1 MILSS
6 SIHSPL
12 SRAVL
17 LLLVLAMAI
26 ATSGP
31 ANATGSEESRISQ
44 TREEL
49 ERVRGELNAARG
61 EADDDMIAL
70 EDADAQL
77 EAVFTAVETAQQAV
91 GRQEDAVAE
100 AERELAVAQGELVEQ
115 QQRMA
120 LRINRLYRQAR
131 PDPLITVLDASTVS
145 DAVEQSAYITAIGRQ
160 DRALVEGLE
169 NAQSRVEGRQ
179 RALDEETVALDRV
192 LVEQQALLV
201 EVEEIRN
208 DRELI
213 AAASQDLVAR
223 LQSREEHLEEE
234 AIELL
239 RQQAQA
245 EARAVAE
252 AAAKEAAEQLAAEV
266 VADDETPYFWVLLQP
281 SDAKAHRHLLEVVF
295 PSPEEVGHVDREDLI
310 TWWEDEMATRL
321 SKQDGSV
328 SGPVSG
334 RVEVLRDGRGIPHI
348 LGSSLTD
355 LMFGH
360 GFALGQDRLWQ
371 LDYYRRRAYGRLSE
385 VLGSS
390 GLESDKTARIVDLGG
405 TAKRLVDRLPEETL
419 GLLDAFSG
427 GINTALDRAES
438 LPIEFDLLD
447 HSPEPNRNTRGQVET
462 LHHSRGNV

>member
-266 VADDETPYFWVLLQP
+266 VADDEAEGEDDEAEIEEATAPPPAPAPVAAPSGGGGLQWP
-281 SDAKAHRHLLEVVF
+281 AGGTVTSGFGPRWGRNHNGIDIAAGSGAPIVAARGGTVTKAENWSGSGFGNVVIIAHGNGLTTLYAHM
-295 PSPEEVGHVDREDLI
+295 SSIAVSAGQSVGGG
-310 TWWEDEMATRL
+310 T
-321 SKQDGSV
+321 
-328 SGPVSG
+328 
-334 RVEVLRDGRGIPHI
+334 
-348 LGSSLTD
+348 
-355 LMFGH
+355 
-360 GFALGQDRLWQ
+360 
-371 LDYYRRRAYGRLSE
+371 Y
-385 VLGSS
+385 
-390 GLESDKTARIVDLGG
+390 LGG
-405 TAKRLVDRLPEETL
+405 MGCTGSCTGTHLHFEVWAGGTPVDPMGYL
-419 GLLDAFSG
+419 
-427 GINTALDRAES
+427 
-438 LPIEFDLLD
+438 
-447 HSPEPNRNTRGQVET
+447 
-462 LHHSRGNV
+462 

>member
-1 MILSS
+1 MILTSSTSS
-6 SIHSPL
+6 SL
-12 SRAVL
+12 RRVVL
-17 LLLVLAMAI
+17 LMLVLAMAI

-31 ANATGSEESRISQ
+31 ASATGSEESRISE
-44 TREEL
+44 TRQEL
-49 ERVRGELNAARG
+49 ERVRNELDAARG

-91 GRQEDAVAE
+91 GRQQDAVAD
-100 AERELAVAQGELVEQ
+100 AERELSIAQGELVEQ

-120 LRINRLYRQAR
+120 QRINRLYRQAR

-169 NAQSRVEGRQ
+169 NAQSRVEGRR
-179 RALDEETVALDRV
+179 RALDEEKVALDRV

-266 VADDETPYFWVLLQP
+266 TADDEAEGEDDAADIEEATAPPPAPAPVAAPSGGGGLQWP
-281 SDAKAHRHLLEVVF
+281 AGGTVTSGFGPRWGRNHNGIDIAAGSGSPIVAARGGTVTKAENWSGSGFGNVVIIAHGNGLTTLYAHM
-295 PSPEEVGHVDREDLI
+295 SSIAVSAG
-310 TWWEDEMATRL
+310 
-321 SKQDGSV
+321 QSV
-328 SGPVSG
+328 SGG
-334 RVEVLRDGRGIPHI
+334 
-348 LGSSLTD
+348 T
-355 LMFGH
+355 
-360 GFALGQDRLWQ
+360 
-371 LDYYRRRAYGRLSE
+371 Y
-385 VLGSS
+385 
-390 GLESDKTARIVDLGG
+390 LGG
-405 TAKRLVDRLPEETL
+405 MGCTGSCTGTHLHFEVWAGGTPVDPMGYL
-419 GLLDAFSG
+419 
-427 GINTALDRAES
+427 
-438 LPIEFDLLD
+438 
-447 HSPEPNRNTRGQVET
+447 
-462 LHHSRGNV
+462 